1 MFKGES
7 LSCHHFTLRLT
18 LLPVHVIIVE
28 LNYFTDYYSGD
39 NRQLHMENVVP
50 SVLQRLRATDIIHMA
65 GLAAASLGQEYYRIG
80 AVHTTQRQGLRI
92 AGVVD
97 VPHTFR
103 KTALPTNAVTIES
116 HTNVAPSAQNT
127 SYPVDLEIHSV
138 TQWENRCPCGQH
150 PPIVPTICP
159 HAAALLYQWL
169 ARPMVFVTDAPP
181 LEIPLHETQD
191 TSSPQTDDITS
202 QSVRPL
208 GVRKLPLPQRGP
220 APLNNLTDM
229 LTLLGLSDIR
239 GIAREYEIVT
249 NGMNK
254 QQLTDAILAELQ
266 HPEAVRRVAA
276 TLEKPQRQLL
286 AALTLAGGSMM
297 DEDLRGLFERF
308 NLGQPHQ
315 LQNVRLALQGKA
327 LLCRTSLNSSSQQRI
342 GLNGVLLDVGWFV
355 PLEVRTALHVSAPVT
370 LFDVYDN
377 TREVRTIQEADPYAL
392 ASTLLLVAR
401 TLDGTHSHTDGVK
414 EERFAQVRPASTFS
428 PRTTGPLTGD
438 GSIALPLPSD
448 EPEPALLTTA
458 QATLSISPA
467 RLRFATRLLR
477 LSDILH
483 KDDKGTAHLRILS
496 NTAQL
501 LLGPTRN
508 EVLHDL
514 FELWLTHNSYEDLS
528 VLEEDGLRLR
538 CRAVSLNH
546 PILRSGELEA
556 ENSEARQT
564 LIALLAETPVNQWI
578 SFNAFARFVYR
589 INPLFL
595 QKRQRLYA
603 SPHWWIEQE
612 EGRPLQP
619 AKLSDWLHAEFHYLS
634 HLLRGPLHWWGACD
648 VALSN
653 EGRLLAFRLTPFAEW
668 LLNGI
673 PDEQE
678 EEHVDFA
685 QSHSSSLAD
694 VVEVVNE
701 QDALVVCSVATW
713 PIIQTM
719 DAFTEPA
726 GTRQGRLH
734 YRITPKTISH
744 ALGEGRQPT
753 ALLDLLRVLTR
764 QTLPTSPVARLLA
777 QLERWVAGYGRV
789 RIYTDVHMLE
799 AADTTVMRELSVTTT
814 IDEQIVQTLSPTL
827 HIFKRSGAESIIDD
841 LRRRGQTPLLNDEE

>member
-1 MFKGES
+1 
-7 LSCHHFTLRLT
+7 
-18 LLPVHVIIVE
+18 
-28 LNYFTDYYSGD
+28 
-39 NRQLHMENVVP
+39 MENVVP

-97 VPHTFR
+97 VPHASR
-103 KTALPTNAVTIES
+103 KTVLPANTVTVE
-116 HTNVAPSAQNT
+116 PSPNSTQTTQSMA
-127 SYPVDLEIHSV
+127 YPVDLEIQSV

-150 PPIVPTICP
+150 PPVVPTICP

-191 TSSPQTDDITS
+191 ANLPQTDDITS

-208 GVRKLPLPQRGP
+208 GIRKLPQSQRGP
-220 APLNNLTDM
+220 APLTNLTDM

-239 GIAREYEIVT
+239 GIAREYEIVI
-249 NGMNK
+249 NGMSK
-254 QQLTDAILAELQ
+254 QQLTDAVLAELQ

-286 AALTLAGGSMM
+286 AALTLAGGTMM

-308 NLGQPHQ
+308 NLGQPNQ
-315 LQNVRLALQGKA
+315 LQNVLLTLQSKA
-327 LLCRTSLNSSSQQRI
+327 LLFRTSLNSSSQQRI
-342 GLNGVLLDVGWFV
+342 GLNGVLLDVGWYV
-355 PLEVRTALHVSAPVT
+355 PLEVRTALRVSTPVT
-370 LFDVYDN
+370 LFDVYSDKN
-377 TREVRTIQEADPYAL
+377 EVHTIQEADPYAL
-392 ASTLLLVAR
+392 AATLLLVAR
-401 TLDGTHSHTDGVK
+401 TLDGTYSSTESAK
-414 EERFAQVRPASTFS
+414 EDRFAQVRPASTFT

-438 GSIALPLPSD
+438 GSIALPPPPD
-448 EPEPALLTTA
+448 EPELSLIATA
-458 QATLSISPA
+458 QATLSASPA
-467 RLRFATRLLR
+467 LLRFATRLLR

-483 KDDKGTAHLRILS
+483 KDDTGTAHLRVLS

-508 EVLHDL
+508 DVLHDL
-514 FELWLTHNSYEDLS
+514 FELWLTHNSYEDLYA
-528 VLEEDGLRLR
+528 LEEDGLRLR

-556 ENSEARQT
+556 ENSEARQAF
-564 LIALLAETPVNQWI
+564 IALLAETPVGQWI

-619 AKLSDWLHAEFHYLS
+619 AKLNDWLHAEFYYLS

-648 VALSN
+648 IALSS

-678 EEHVDFA
+678 EEHITSA
-685 QSHSSSLAD
+685 QNGLSSLTDA
-694 VVEVVNE
+694 VEVVSE
-701 QDALVVCSVATW
+701 QDALVMCSVATW

-719 DAFTEPA
+719 EAFTEPV

-734 YRITPKTISH
+734 YHITPKTISH
-744 ALGEGRQPT
+744 VLSEGRRPT
-753 ALLDLLRVLTR
+753 ALLDLLRMLEKQTG
-764 QTLPTSPVARLLA
+764 TLPTSPVARLLV
-777 QLERWVAGYGRV
+777 QLERWVASYGRV

-799 AADTTVMRELSVTTT
+799 ASDTTVMRELSATTT
-814 IDEQIVQTLSPTL
+814 VDEQIVQTISPTL
-827 HIFKRSGAESIIDD
+827 HILKRSGAESIVDD
-841 LRRRGQTPLLNDEE
+841 LKRRGQTPLLHDEE

>member
-1 MFKGES
+1 
-7 LSCHHFTLRLT
+7 
-18 LLPVHVIIVE
+18 
-28 LNYFTDYYSGD
+28 
-39 NRQLHMENVVP
+39 MENVVP

-97 VPHTFR
+97 VPHASH
-103 KTALPTNAVTIES
+103 KTALPTNTVAVEPYTNSAPTS
-116 HTNVAPSAQNT
+116 HSTA
-127 SYPVDLEIHSV
+127 YPVDIEIHSV

-150 PPIVPTICP
+150 PPTVPTICP

-169 ARPMVFVTDAPP
+169 ARPMVFITDAPP
-181 LEIPLHETQD
+181 LEIPLHETRD
-191 TSSPQTDDITS
+191 ANLPQTDDIAP
-202 QSVRPL
+202 QPVRPL
-208 GVRKLPLPQRGP
+208 GIRKLALPQRNP
-220 APLNNLTDM
+220 APLGNLADI
-229 LTLLGLSDIR
+229 LAPLGLSDMR

-266 HPEAVRRVAA
+266 HPEAVRKVAA
-276 TLEKPQRQLL
+276 MLEKPQRQLL
-286 AALTLAGGSMM
+286 AALILAGGAMM

-308 NLGQPHQ
+308 GLGQPNQ
-315 LQNVRLALQGKA
+315 LQNVLLILHGKA
-327 LLCRTSLNSSSQQRI
+327 LLFRTSLNSSSQQRI
-342 GLNGVLLDVGWFV
+342 GLNGGLLDVGWYV
-355 PLEVRTALHVSAPVT
+355 PLEVRTALRVSAPVT
-370 LFDVYDN
+370 LFDVYDSKN
-377 TREVRTIQEADPYAL
+377 EIHTILEADPYAF
-392 ASTLLLVAR
+392 AATLFLVAR
-401 TLDGTHSHTDGVK
+401 TLDGMQSGTESVK
-414 EERFAQVRPASTFS
+414 EDRFAQVRPASTFT
-428 PRTTGPLTGD
+428 PRTTGPLMGD
-438 GSIALPLPSD
+438 GSIALPPPPD
-448 EPEPALLTTA
+448 EPESSLITMVQT
-458 QATLSISPA
+458 TLSTSPSL
-467 RLRFATRLLR
+467 LRFAIRLLR

-483 KDDKGTAHLRILS
+483 KDDKGTAHLRVLS

-514 FELWLTHNSYEDLS
+514 FELWLTHNSYEDLF

-538 CRAVSLNH
+538 CRAISMNH

-556 ENSEARQT
+556 ENGEARQA

-595 QKRQRLYA
+595 QKRQRMYA

-619 AKLSDWLHAEFHYLS
+619 AKLNDWLHAELHYLS

-648 VALSN
+648 VALSS

-668 LLNGI
+668 LLNGM
-673 PDEQE
+673 PVEQE
-678 EEHVDFA
+678 EERAAPTKAILPALTHA
-685 QSHSSSLAD
+685 
-694 VVEVVNE
+694 VEVVNE

-719 DAFTEPA
+719 ESFTEPA

-734 YRITPKTISH
+734 YRITPKAVSQ
-744 ALGEGRQPT
+744 ALGEGRQPA
-753 ALLDLLRVLTR
+753 ALLDLLRVLEKHTA
-764 QTLPTSPVARLLA
+764 TTSPLARLLA
-777 QLERWVAGYGRV
+777 QLERWVASYGRV
-789 RIYTDVHMLE
+789 RVYTEVHMLE
-799 AADTTVMRELSVTTT
+799 AADAAVMRELSATTPV
-814 IDEQIVQTLSPTL
+814 DEQIVQTISPTL
-827 HIFKRSGAESIIDD
+827 HILKRSGTESIIDD
-841 LRRRGQTPLLNDEE
+841 LKRRGQMPLLHDEE

>member
-1 MFKGES
+1 
-7 LSCHHFTLRLT
+7 
-18 LLPVHVIIVE
+18 
-28 LNYFTDYYSGD
+28 
-39 NRQLHMENVVP
+39 MENVVP

-97 VPHTFR
+97 VPHASR
-103 KTALPTNAVTIES
+103 KTALPTNTVSVEP
-116 HTNVAPSAQNT
+116 HTNSTQAPQSTA
-127 SYPVDLEIHSV
+127 YPVDLEIQSV

-150 PPIVPTICP
+150 PPTVPTICP

-169 ARPMVFVTDAPP
+169 ARPMVFITDAPP

-191 TSSPQTDDITS
+191 TNLPQTDDIAS
-202 QSVRPL
+202 QPVRPL
-208 GVRKLPLPQRGP
+208 GVRKLTIPQQGP
-220 APLNNLTDM
+220 APLSNLIDM

-239 GIAREYEIVT
+239 GIAREYEIVI
-249 NGMNK
+249 NGLSK
-254 QQLTDAILAELQ
+254 QQLTDAVLAELQ

-286 AALTLAGGSMM
+286 AALTLAGGTMM

-308 NLGQPHQ
+308 GLGQPNQ
-315 LQNVRLALQGKA
+315 LQNVLLALQGKA
-327 LLCRTSLNSSSQQRI
+327 LLFRTSLNSSSQQRI
-342 GLNGVLLDVGWFV
+342 GLNGVLLDVGWYV

-370 LFDVYDN
+370 LFDVYSDKS
-377 TREVRTIQEADPYAL
+377 EVHTIQEADPYAL
-392 ASTLLLVAR
+392 AATLLLVAR
-401 TLDGTHSHTDGVK
+401 TLDGMQSSTEGVK
-414 EERFAQVRPASTFS
+414 EDRFAQVRPASTFTA
-428 PRTTGPLTGD
+428 RTTGPLTGD
-438 GSIALPLPSD
+438 GSIALPPPPD
-448 EPEPALLTTA
+448 APESSLIATA
-458 QATLSISPA
+458 QAALSASSA
-467 RLRFATRLLR
+467 LLRFSTRLLR

-483 KDDKGTAHLRILS
+483 KDDKGSAHLRVLS

-501 LLGPTRN
+501 LLGPTRS

-514 FELWLTHNSYEDLS
+514 FELWLTHNSYEDLF

-564 LIALLAETPVNQWI
+564 LIALLAETPINQWI

-619 AKLSDWLHAEFHYLS
+619 AKLSDWLHAELHYLS
-634 HLLRGPLHWWGACD
+634 HLLCGPLHWWGACD
-648 VALSN
+648 VALSS

-678 EEHVDFA
+678 EEQDASA
-685 QSHSSSLAD
+685 QARLSSLAD
-694 VVEVVNE
+694 TVEVINE

-719 DAFTEPA
+719 ESFTEPA

-744 ALGEGRQPT
+744 ALGEGHQPT
-753 ALLDLLRVLTR
+753 ALLDLLRALEKQTGVL
-764 QTLPTSPVARLLA
+764 PASPLARLLA

-799 AADTTVMRELSVTTT
+799 AADTTVMRELSATTT
-814 IDEQIVQTLSPTL
+814 VDEQIVQTISPTL
-827 HIFKRSGAESIIDD
+827 HILKRSGAESIIDD
-841 LRRRGQTPLLNDEE
+841 LKRRGQTPLLHDEE

>member
-1 MFKGES
+1 
-7 LSCHHFTLRLT
+7 
-18 LLPVHVIIVE
+18 
-28 LNYFTDYYSGD
+28 
-39 NRQLHMENVVP
+39 MENVVP

-80 AVHTTQRQGLRI
+80 AVHSTQRQGLRI

-97 VPHTFR
+97 VPHASR
-103 KTALPTNAVTIES
+103 KNALPTNTVTGEPS
-116 HTNVAPSAQNT
+116 TNSTQTAQSTN
-127 SYPVDLEIHSV
+127 YPVDLEIQSV

-150 PPIVPTICP
+150 PPTVPTICP

-181 LEIPLHETQD
+181 LEIPLHETRD
-191 TSSPQTDDITS
+191 ANLPQTDDITS
-202 QSVRPL
+202 QPVRPL
-208 GVRKLPLPQRGP
+208 GVRKTTFPQRGP
-220 APLNNLTDM
+220 APLSNLTDM

-249 NGMNK
+249 NGMSK
-254 QQLTDAILAELQ
+254 QQLTDAVLAELQ
-266 HPEAVRRVAA
+266 QPEAVRRVAA

-297 DEDLRGLFERF
+297 DEDLRGLFKRF
-308 NLGQPHQ
+308 NLGQPNQ
-315 LQNVRLALQGKA
+315 LQNILLALQGKA
-327 LLCRTSLNSSSQQRI
+327 LLFRTSLNGSSQQRI
-342 GLNGVLLDVGWFV
+342 GLNGVLLDVGWYV
-355 PLEVRTALHVSAPVT
+355 PLEVRTALRVSVPVT
-370 LFDVYDN
+370 LFDIYNDKN
-377 TREVRTIQEADPYAL
+377 EVHTIQEADPYAL
-392 ASTLLLVAR
+392 AATLLLVAR
-401 TLDGTHSHTDGVK
+401 TLDGTRSNIESGK
-414 EERFAQVRPASTFS
+414 EERFAQVRPASTFT

-438 GSIALPLPSD
+438 GSVALPPPSD
-448 EPEPALLTTA
+448 EPESSLIATA
-458 QATLSISPA
+458 QAALSTSPA
-467 RLRFATRLLR
+467 LLRFATRLLR

-483 KDDKGTAHLRILS
+483 TDDKGSAQLRILS

-514 FELWLTHNSYEDLS
+514 FELWLTHHSYEDLFA
-528 VLEEDGLRLR
+528 LEEDGLRLR
-538 CRAVSLNH
+538 CRAVSSNH

-564 LIALLAETPVNQWI
+564 LIALLAETPLDQWI

-619 AKLSDWLHAEFHYLS
+619 AELGDWLHAEFHYLS

-648 VALSN
+648 VALSS

-673 PDEQE
+673 LDEQE
-678 EEHVDFA
+678 EEYVVSTQA
-685 QSHSSSLAD
+685 SLSSLTD
-694 VVEVVNE
+694 VLEVVND
-701 QDALVVCSVATW
+701 QDALVMCSVVTW

-719 DAFTEPA
+719 EAFTEPV

-744 ALGEGRQPT
+744 ALSEGRQPT
-753 ALLDLLRVLTR
+753 ALLDLLRVLEK
-764 QTLPTSPVARLLA
+764 QVGTLSMNPLTRLLA
-777 QLERWVAGYGRV
+777 QLEHWVAAYGRV

-799 AADTTVMRELSVTTT
+799 AADTTVMRELSATTT
-814 IDEQIVQTLSPTL
+814 VDEQIVQTISPTL
-827 HIFKRSGAESIIDD
+827 HILKRSGAASIVDD
-841 LRRRGQTPLLNDEE
+841 LKRRGQMPLLHDEE

>member
-1 MFKGES
+1 
-7 LSCHHFTLRLT
+7 
-18 LLPVHVIIVE
+18 
-28 LNYFTDYYSGD
+28 
-39 NRQLHMENVVP
+39 MENDVP

-97 VPHTFR
+97 VPHASR
-103 KTALPTNAVTIES
+103 KTALPTNTVTVES
-116 HTNVAPSAQNT
+116 HTNSTQTPQSTA
-127 SYPVDLEIHSV
+127 YPVDLEIQSV

-150 PPIVPTICP
+150 PPTVPTICP

-191 TSSPQTDDITS
+191 TNLSQTDDIAS
-202 QSVRPL
+202 QPVRPL
-208 GVRKLPLPQRGP
+208 GVRKLTIPQRGP
-220 APLNNLTDM
+220 APLSNLTDM

-239 GIAREYEIVT
+239 GIAREYEIVI
-249 NGMNK
+249 NGLSK
-254 QQLTDAILAELQ
+254 QQLTDAVLAELQ
-266 HPEAVRRVAA
+266 HPEAVRKVAS

-286 AALTLAGGSMM
+286 AALTLAGGTMM

-308 NLGQPHQ
+308 GLGQPNQ
-315 LQNVRLALQGKA
+315 LQNVLLALQGKA
-327 LLCRTSLNSSSQQRI
+327 LLFRTSLNSSSQQRI
-342 GLNGVLLDVGWFV
+342 GLNGVLLDVGWYV

-377 TREVRTIQEADPYAL
+377 KSEVHTLQEANPYAL
-392 ASTLLLVAR
+392 AATLLLVAR
-401 TLDGTHSHTDGVK
+401 TLDGMQSNTESVK
-414 EERFAQVRPASTFS
+414 EDRFAQVRPASTYT

-438 GSIALPLPSD
+438 GSIALPPPPD
-448 EPEPALLTTA
+448 APEPSLIAAA
-458 QATLSISPA
+458 QASLSASPA
-467 RLRFATRLLR
+467 LLRFATRLLR
-477 LSDILH
+477 FSDILY
-483 KDDKGTAHLRILS
+483 KDDKGTAHLRVLS

-514 FELWLTHNSYEDLS
+514 FELWLTHNSYEDLYA
-528 VLEEDGLRLR
+528 LEEDGLRLR

-564 LIALLAETPVNQWI
+564 LIALLAETPINQWI

-619 AKLSDWLHAEFHYLS
+619 TKLNDWLHAEFYYLS

-648 VALSN
+648 VALSR

-678 EEHVDFA
+678 EEHIASA
-685 QSHSSSLAD
+685 QASLSSLAD
-694 VVEVVNE
+694 TVEVVNE

-719 DAFTEPA
+719 EAFTEPA
-726 GTRQGRLH
+726 GTLQGRLH

-744 ALGEGRQPT
+744 ALGEGHQPT
-753 ALLDLLRVLTR
+753 ALLDLLRVLEK
-764 QTLPTSPVARLLA
+764 QTGVLPTSPLARLLA

-799 AADTTVMRELSVTTT
+799 AADTTVMRELSATTT
-814 IDEQIVQTLSPTL
+814 VDEQIVQTISPTL
-827 HIFKRSGAESIIDD
+827 HILKRSGAEAIIDD
-841 LRRRGQTPLLNDEE
+841 LKRRGQTPLLHDEE

>member
-1 MFKGES
+1 
-7 LSCHHFTLRLT
+7 
-18 LLPVHVIIVE
+18 
-28 LNYFTDYYSGD
+28 
-39 NRQLHMENVVP
+39 MENVVP

-97 VPHTFR
+97 VPHASR
-103 KTALPTNAVTIES
+103 RTALATNTVTVGPHS
-116 HTNVAPSAQNT
+116 NSAHST
-127 SYPVDLEIHSV
+127 SYPVDLEIQSV

-181 LEIPLHETQD
+181 LEIPLHQNRD
-191 TSSPQTDDITS
+191 VGFPQTDDIAS
-202 QSVRPL
+202 QPVRPF
-208 GVRKLPLPQRGP
+208 GTRKPVRPQQGP
-220 APLNNLTDM
+220 APLSNLTDM
-229 LTLLGLSDIR
+229 LTLLGLSDVR

-276 TLEKPQRQLL
+276 TLEKSQRQLL
-286 AALTLAGGSMM
+286 AALTLAGGTMM

-308 NLGQPHQ
+308 NLGQPDQ
-315 LQNVRLALQGKA
+315 LQNVLLALQSKA
-327 LLCRTSLNSSSQQRI
+327 LLFRTSLNSSSQQRI
-342 GLNGVLLDVGWFV
+342 GLNGVLLDVGWYV
-355 PLEVRTALHVSAPVT
+355 PLEVRTALRVSAPVT
-370 LFDVYDN
+370 LFDIHN
-377 TREVRTIQEADPYAL
+377 SNSEVQAVHEADPYVL
-392 ASTLLLVAR
+392 AATLLLVAR
-401 TLDGTHSHTDGVK
+401 TLEGVQLSADGVK
-414 EERFAQVRPASTFS
+414 EDRFAQVRPAGTFTA
-428 PRTTGPLTGD
+428 RTTGPLTGD
-438 GSIALPLPSD
+438 GSIALPVPPD
-448 EPEPALLTTA
+448 EPEPTLIAKAQVALSA
-458 QATLSISPA
+458 SPA
-467 RLRFATRLLR
+467 LLRFATRLLR
-477 LSDILH
+477 LSDILY
-483 KDDKGTAHLRILS
+483 KDDKGNAYLHVLS
-496 NTAQL
+496 NIAQL
-501 LLGPTRN
+501 LLGSTRN

-514 FELWLTHNSYEDLS
+514 FELWLTHNSYEDLYA
-528 VLEEDGLRLR
+528 LQEDGLRLR
-538 CRAVSLNH
+538 CRTVSMNH
-546 PILRSGELEA
+546 PILRAGELEA

-564 LIALLAETPVNQWI
+564 LLTLLAETPVNQWI

-612 EGRPLQP
+612 EGHPLQP

-648 VALSN
+648 VALSR

-673 PDEQE
+673 PTERE
-678 EEHVDFA
+678 EEPAAYSKPEPV
-685 QSHSSSLAD
+685 SLSD
-694 VVEVVNE
+694 SVEVVNE
-701 QDALVVCSVATW
+701 QDVLVVCSVATW
-713 PIIQTM
+713 PIIETM
-719 DAFTEPA
+719 EAFTEPA

-744 ALGEGRQPT
+744 ALGEGHQPT
-753 ALLDLLRVLTR
+753 ALLDLLRILEK
-764 QTLPTSPVARLLA
+764 QAGTLSTSPATRLLA
-777 QLERWVAGYGRV
+777 QLERWVARYGRV

-799 AADTTVMRELSVTTT
+799 TADTAVMRELSAITT
-814 IDEQIVQTLSPTL
+814 IDEQIVQTIAPTL
-827 HIFKRSGAESIIDD
+827 HILKRSGAQSIIDD
-841 LRRRGQTPLLNDEE
+841 LKHRGQTPLLHDEE

>member
-1 MFKGES
+1 
-7 LSCHHFTLRLT
+7 
-18 LLPVHVIIVE
+18 
-28 LNYFTDYYSGD
+28 
-39 NRQLHMENVVP
+39 MENVVP

-97 VPHTFR
+97 VPHASR
-103 KTALPTNAVTIES
+103 KTALPTNTVTVEP
-116 HTNVAPSAQNT
+116 HTNSTQTAQST
-127 SYPVDLEIHSV
+127 AYPVDLEIQSV

-150 PPIVPTICP
+150 PPAVPTICP

-191 TSSPQTDDITS
+191 TNLPQTDDISS
-202 QSVRPL
+202 QPL
-208 GVRKLPLPQRGP
+208 RSLGIRKLTFPQRGP
-220 APLNNLTDM
+220 APLSNLTDM
-229 LTLLGLSDIR
+229 LTLLGLSDLR
-239 GIAREYEIVT
+239 SIAREYEIVT

-266 HPEAVRRVAA
+266 QPEAVRRVAA

-286 AALTLAGGSMM
+286 AALTLAGGTMM

-308 NLGQPHQ
+308 NLGQPNQ
-315 LQNVRLALQGKA
+315 LQNVLLALQGKA
-327 LLCRTSLNSSSQQRI
+327 LLFRTSLNSSSQQRI
-342 GLNGVLLDVGWFV
+342 GLNGVLLDVGWYV

-370 LFDVYDN
+370 LFDVYSDN
-377 TREVRTIQEADPYAL
+377 NEVQTIQEADPYAL
-392 ASTLLLVAR
+392 AATLLLVAR
-401 TLDGTHSHTDGVK
+401 TLDGTHVSIEGTK
-414 EERFAQVRPASTFS
+414 EDRYTQVRPASTYTA
-428 PRTTGPLTGD
+428 RTTGPLTGD
-438 GSIALPLPSD
+438 GSIALPPPSD
-448 EPEPALLTTA
+448 EPEPSLIAA
-458 QATLSISPA
+458 ARATLSASPA
-467 RLRFATRLLR
+467 LLRFATRLLR

-483 KDDKGTAHLRILS
+483 KDDKGTSHLRVLS

-514 FELWLTHNSYEDLS
+514 FELWLTHNSYEDLFA
-528 VLEEDGLRLR
+528 LEEDGLRLR

-564 LIALLAETPVNQWI
+564 LIALLAETPIDQWI

-612 EGRPLQP
+612 EGHPLQP
-619 AKLSDWLHAEFHYLS
+619 NKLSDWLHAELHYLS

-648 VALSN
+648 IALSS

-678 EEHVDFA
+678 EERDA
-685 QSHSSSLAD
+685 NGLSSLAD
-694 VVEVVNE
+694 TVEVVNE

-713 PIIQTM
+713 PIIQTIES
-719 DAFTEPA
+719 FTEPA

-734 YRITPKTISH
+734 YRITPDTISR

-753 ALLDLLRVLTR
+753 ALLDLLRVLEK
-764 QTLPTSPVARLLA
+764 QTGTPSTGPLARLLA

-799 AADTTVMRELSVTTT
+799 AADTTVMRELSATTT
-814 IDEQIVQTLSPTL
+814 VDEQIVQTISPTL
-827 HIFKRSGAESIIDD
+827 HILKRSGAESIIDD
-841 LRRRGQTPLLNDEE
+841 LKRRGQTPLLHDEE